1 MNTKIR
7 RKRPKYPFGTSGVY
21 TSVILCLLSFVLAV
35 LLLSEK
41 PWFLPYY
48 FIFSISIAVV
58 VFVVKN
64 YILSVRES
72 RLYQN
77 NTAEAQEEKEGGTRW
92 GLLILAFLGLLLLIA
107 LPLALSNFLE
117 PVLWVI
123 LLVSF
128 STGVSAA
135 EFILYLYLRRP
146 SKT

>member
-1 MNTKIR
+1 MIR

-72 RLYQN
+72 RQYQN
-77 NTAEAQEEKEGGTRW
+77 TMAEAQEEKEGGTRW

-107 LPLALSNFLE
+107 VPLALANFLE
-117 PVLWVI
+117 PVIWVI

-135 EFILYLYLRRP
+135 EFILYLYLRGP
-146 SKT
+146 PKT